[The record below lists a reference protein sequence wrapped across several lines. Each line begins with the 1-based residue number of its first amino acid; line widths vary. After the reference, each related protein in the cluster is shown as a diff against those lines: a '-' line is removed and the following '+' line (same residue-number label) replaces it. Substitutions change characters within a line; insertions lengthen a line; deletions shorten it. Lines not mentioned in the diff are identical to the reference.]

1 MKIKHAILLLA
12 IGYCFEF
19 IGALNKILHY
29 VYADFLLT
37 FAMVLK
43 VMGIVIFVYKLFS
56 YPKAKDFL
64 NW

>member
-12 IGYCFEF
+12 IGYCFDF
-19 IGALNKILHY
+19 IGALSKILHT
-29 VYADFLLT
+29 VYADPLLT

-43 VMGIVIFVYKLFS
+43 VIGIIVFVYKLFT

>member
-12 IGYCFEF
+12 IGYCFDF
-19 IGALNKILHY
+19 IGAFNKILHTAY
-29 VYADFLLT
+29 GDALLA

-43 VMGIVIFVYKLFS
+43 VIGVIVFVYKLFT

-64 NW
+64 EW

>member
-12 IGYCFEF
+12 IGYCFDF
-19 IGALNKILHY
+19 IGALGKILHT
-29 VYADFLLT
+29 VFADPLLT
-37 FAMVLK
+37 LAMVLK
-43 VMGIVIFVYKLFS
+43 MIGVIVFVYKLFT